1 MRTIAAAPLAA
12 RGLTGSGTKL
22 DLVRVHS
29 APLPAMALP
38 GILSTKPH
46 RVAGLAFADAVLYA
60 MHLQDPD
67 AEWSVEW
74 WYVYNGFACITIWTL
89 IKLLLE
95 HGFNP

>member
-1 MRTIAAAPLAA
+1 
-12 RGLTGSGTKL
+12 
-22 DLVRVHS
+22 
-29 APLPAMALP
+29 MALP